1 MFKIEGSRMPRPLKP
16 VRARRGPRAVA
27 ALAVAGF
34 AVAALAAV
42 ALASSTTLKVARH
55 EKVTNISKQGAP
67 TKTESIVVNSKGA
80 ALYWLS
86 GDSATHKKCL
96 DATCRTNWPPL
107 KASSAHAK
115 LTAAKGIK
123 GKLAIAHR
131 GGIFQVTLGGHPLYM
146 FIADKTKGKATGD
159 GVVAFGGT
167 WHVIKVGGTSQSTQ
181 NPAPPMQGGL
191 PPGY

>member
-1 MFKIEGSRMPRPLKP
+1 MPR
-16 VRARRGPRAVA
+16 V
-27 ALAVAGF
+27 
-34 AVAALAAV
+34 
-42 ALASSTTLKVARH
+42 LKVARAKRGTRFTAALVIAGLAVVVVAGIAVAKSFTLKVGKN
-55 EKVTNISKQGAP
+55 EKVTNISKPGAP

-107 KASSAHAK
+107 KASSSTAK

-146 FIADKTKGKATGD
+146 FIADKTKGKANGD

-167 WHVIKVGGTSQSTQ
+167 WHVIKVSTASSTQ
-181 NPAPPMQGGL
+181 NSPPPMGQGGL